1 VVKDVEEQTEL
12 LREMRD
18 LLRVIAEPA
27 LADRDKRVRK
37 AIREVVG
44 RSKQK
49 AGAVLLMNGKR
60 SQSEL
65 RNAAGMDSG
74 NLSRLV
80 AALRD
85 RALIK
90 PDERQPELVISVPP
104 NFFDDSEVRNE

>member
-1 VVKDVEEQTEL
+1 VVGDVDEQTEL

-18 LLRVIAEPA
+18 LLRIIAEPS
-27 LADRDKRVRK
+27 LAERDKRVRK
-37 AIREVVG
+37 ELREVVG

-49 AGAVLLMNGKR
+49 ADAVLLMNGKR

-80 AALRD
+80 GALRGKG
-85 RALIK
+85 LIK
-90 PDERQPELVISVPP
+90 PDERHPELVISVPP
-104 NFFDDSEVRNE
+104 NFWDDSEDLK